1 MNTQWRALLVL
12 VSLGSHSGF
21 VISEWFKSGFRAAL
35 IKPLPILNRS
45 ALFVSGSCR
54 HYHG

>member
-21 VISEWFKSGFRAAL
+21 VISEWFKSSCAAP
-35 IKPLPILNRS
+35 IKPLPTLNRS